1 MCLERAY
8 CQSRSPLS
16 AYFEEGHTLHRRR
29 GTAYSVRE
37 HRWIWKERGSVVASR
52 NGTLHDK
59 ARWKAIKESVKKRMD
74 TEWIQYF
81 GARCPGVFNAA
92 QFTHVTNTESVCR
105 FVSANIPLLLPE
117 TRKTNLATIHHH
129 HTFLCAGRRNVD
141 KSGHW
146 PADASAASGQGLL
159 R

>member
-29 GTAYSVRE
+29 GTACSVRG
-37 HRWIWKERGSVVASR
+37 HRWIWKERDSVVASR
-52 NGTLHDK
+52 NGTFHDK
-59 ARWKAIKESVKKRMD
+59 ARWEAIKESVKKRMD

-81 GARCPGVFNAA
+81 GARCPAAFNAA
-92 QFTHVTNTESVCR
+92 QFTHVTNTKSVC
-105 FVSANIPLLLPE
+105 VSLRQRQHTSVAPP
-117 TRKTNLATIHHH
+117 NLATIY

-141 KSGHW
+141 KSVHW
-146 PADASAASGQGLL
+146 PADASTTSGQGLL